1 MSEVIRVTEAM
12 ATTMDNPFDPFTE
25 FKPWFSFD
33 ISHGYHTLSLLGR
46 VVATSNELSQLD
58 QLLAN
63 ERAVDEIIKENVTG
77 NYKKVTREIEI

>member
-1 MSEVIRVTEAM
+1 MSEVTKVTESM
-12 ATTMDNPFDPFTE
+12 VTTMDNPFDPFTE

-33 ISHGYHTLSLLGR
+33 VSHGYHTLSLLGR

-58 QLLAN
+58 QILAN
-63 ERAVDEIIKENVTG
+63 ERAVDEIVKENITG

>member
-1 MSEVIRVTEAM
+1 MSEVTKVTESM
-12 ATTMDNPFDPFTE
+12 VTTMDNPFDPFTE

-33 ISHGYHTLSLLGR
+33 VSHGYHTLSLLGR

-58 QLLAN
+58 QILAN
-63 ERAVDEIIKENVTG
+63 ERAVDEIVKENVTG